1 MSTDHG
7 RPQTAQAASEGKGGW
22 VVLGLIS
29 VTLVAFA
36 AVGVFKRAAAE
47 NRQEAL
53 AGPAK
58 PVEKSLEARM
68 TELRINALV
77 SPDEGIP
84 EVEALLEDGTIPER
98 QGAFAILGNLDDPRA
113 ATILNRWLD
122 SLQSGNL
129 PPECRLDLTEAA
141 AKHKT
146 PEIESKLAAYE
157 SSLPKGD
164 PLAAYRDA
172 LVGGNAARGLQIFSE
187 KAEAQCLRCHKING
201 GGGEVGPDLTGVGSR
216 HPREYFLESILF
228 PNKEIAKGFEG
239 VVLALADGTILS
251 GVLRGE
257 DDKEVKVMTAEGK
270 LIVVPQDEIEERK
283 AGVSAMP
290 EDFAKHL
297 SKLEIRDLIELLSE
311 SKETSKETKPAAKP
325 KAA

>member
-1 MSTDHG
+1 
-7 RPQTAQAASEGKGGW
+7 
-22 VVLGLIS
+22 
-29 VTLVAFA
+29 VAFA
-36 AVGVFKRAAAE
+36 TAGVFKRAADE

-68 TELRINALV
+68 TELRINAMV
-77 SPDEGIP
+77 SPDDGIP
-84 EVEALLEDGTIPER
+84 EVEALLEKGTIPER
-98 QGAFAILGNLDDPRA
+98 QGAFAILGNVDDPRA
-113 ATILNRWLD
+113 VAILSRWLD
-122 SLQSGNL
+122 SLGSGNL
-129 PPECRLDLTEAA
+129 PAECRLDLIEAA
-141 AKHKT
+141 AKHKN

-157 SSLPKGD
+157 NSLPKDD
-164 PLAAYRDA
+164 PLAAFRDT
-172 LVGGNAARGLQIFSE
+172 LVGGNANRGLQIFSE

-201 GGGEVGPDLTGVGSR
+201 GGGEVGPDLTGIGSR

-251 GVLRGE
+251 GVLRSE

-270 LIVVPQDEIEERK
+270 LVVVPQDEIEERK
-283 AGVSAMP
+283 AGGSAMP
-290 EDFAKHL
+290 EDFVKHL
-297 SKLEIRDLIELLSE
+297 SKLEIRDLIEFLSE
-311 SKETSKETKPAAKP
+311 SKETKPAAKP